1 MPETLL
7 EMTKELVLAQIQAKQ
22 VMPETLSTA
31 LRGTHATLAR
41 LHAAEAGSAD
51 QPDADLK
58 AGGSTANPS
67 VDWKSSI
74 TKHAIRCLECGAT
87 FRQLSRRHLDKHG
100 LNPRS
105 YRHKYGMPLEQAL
118 SAREV
123 TVRRRQLAKD
133 IRPWEQART
142 AKLAPKRS

>member
-1 MPETLL
+1 MPENLL
-7 EMTKELVLAQIQAKQ
+7 EMTKDLVLAQIQAGQ
-22 VMPETLSTA
+22 VTLDNLSAALQSTH
-31 LRGTHATLAR
+31 TTLAQ
-41 LHAAEAGSAD
+41 LHAAETSGADRPAAGLHGEGSAMS
-51 QPDADLK
+51 PVV
-58 AGGSTANPS
+58 N
-67 VDWKSSI
+67 WKSSI
-74 TKHAIRCLECGAT
+74 TKHVIRCLECGAT

-142 AKLAPKRS
+142 ARLAPKGS

>member
-1 MPETLL
+1 MPETLI
-7 EMTKELVLAQIQAKQ
+7 EMTKDLVLAQIQAGQ
-22 VMPETLSTA
+22 VSPDNLSAA
-31 LRGTHATLAR
+31 LRNTYQTLAR
-41 LHAAEAGSAD
+41 LYAAETGD
-51 QPDADLK
+51 TGQPDVGLK
-58 AGGSTANPS
+58 GSVSAAS
-67 VDWKSSI
+67 SVVDWKSSI

-118 SAREV
+118 SAREA

-142 AKLAPKRS
+142 ARLTSKRS

>member
-1 MPETLL
+1 MPENLL
-7 EMTKELVLAQIQAKQ
+7 EMTKDLVLAQIQAKQ
-22 VMPETLSTA
+22 VTPDTLSAA
-31 LRGTHATLAR
+31 LQSTHITLAR
-41 LHAAEAGSAD
+41 LQVAESGGTD
-51 QPDADLK
+51 QPGTDAN
-58 AGGSTANPS
+58 GSGVAASAAVN
-67 VDWKSSI
+67 WKSSI
-74 TKHAIRCLECGAT
+74 TKHAIRCLECGTT

-142 AKLAPKRS
+142 AKRAPKRS